1 MTRSSILLAIAI
13 AIGLTGCGKPGVN
26 LAQVSGTVD
35 LDGAPLAEGTIYFKT
50 VATGS
55 IEALPIKD
63 GKFSGQAEPGER
75 RVEITAYR
83 STPRPNDP
91 MKGEIQQSLI
101 GSSYNTDSKLTA
113 KVSPEGPNAFTFDV
127 KAK

>member
-13 AIGLTGCGKPGVN
+13 GLTGCGTAGVKH
-26 LAQVSGTVD
+26 APVSGTVN
-35 LDGAPLAEGTIYFKT
+35 LDGAPLAEGMIYFKT
-50 VATGS
+50 VATGA

-63 GKFSGQAEPGER
+63 GKFSGNAEPGER

-91 MKGEIQQSLI
+91 MKGEIQHSLI
-101 GSSYNTDSKLTA
+101 GSSYNTESKLTA
-113 KVSPEGPNAFTFDV
+113 KVNSDGPNTFTFDV